1 MDRQG
6 IVSALMLRS
15 VIVWRPLV
23 ATLVLH
29 ALLIVVMTMNWN
41 SRSQV
46 TQPTVVVAKHI
57 QARLIDAEMLK
68 PKKVKKAAAPAAK
81 RVVTS
86 KPVVKPKPA
95 ATVKPKPAAKP
106 ISKPKPEPVVLPEPA
121 KSSADEQRAA
131 ARDELSQALAAEDV
145 LMEEASDR
153 DIASSYVSLI
163 SQTVQNNWSRPPS
176 ARNGMEAELII
187 QLVPTGEVVSVTIAR
202 SSGQMAFDRSAVNAV
217 QKAGRFEELQQ
228 MPPRIFERSF
238 RQFRLLFKPEDLR
251 Y

>member
-1 MDRQG
+1 MF
-6 IVSALMLRS
+6 VSTLTAWP
-15 VIVWRPLV
+15 VIVWRPLL

-29 ALLIVVMTMNWN
+29 ALLIVAMTMNWN
-41 SRSQV
+41 SSTQV
-46 TQPTVVVAKHI
+46 TQPTVVVPRHI
-57 QARLIDAEMLK
+57 QARLIDAELLK
-68 PKKVKKAAAPAAK
+68 PKKKAARKQPARPVRQA
-81 RVVTS
+81 VAS

-95 ATVKPKPAAKP
+95 AAVTPKAQAKP
-106 ISKPKPEPVVLPEPA
+106 QPKVAPKPEPVAVPEPA
-121 KSSADEQRAA
+121 RPSAAEQTAA

-145 LMEEASDR
+145 LLEEASDR
-153 DIASSYVSLI
+153 DIAASYVSLI

-176 ARNGMEAELII
+176 ARNGMEVELVI

-202 SSGQMAFDRSAVNAV
+202 SSGQVAFDRSAVNAV
-217 QKAGRFEELQQ
+217 QKAARFDELQQ

>member
-1 MDRQG
+1 
-6 IVSALMLRS
+6 
-15 VIVWRPLV
+15 
-23 ATLVLH
+23 
-29 ALLIVVMTMNWN
+29 MTMNWS

-46 TQPTVVVAKHI
+46 TEPTVLVPKHI

-68 PKKVKKAAAPAAK
+68 PKKVKKAAAPPAK
-81 RVVTS
+81 RVVAS
-86 KPVVKPKPA
+86 KPVAKPKA
-95 ATVKPKPAAKP
+95 ATVKSKPKPVPKVA
-106 ISKPKPEPVVLPEPA
+106 PKPEPVVVPQPA
-121 KSSADEQRAA
+121 QPSAEERRAA

-145 LMEEASDR
+145 LLEEASDR

-202 SSGQMAFDRSAVNAV
+202 SSGHMAFDRSAVNAV